1 MKVGIIT
8 DHFPMHNRN
17 TVQDIEISMLKY
29 KRKLL
34 MNFIGNRKY
43 MKYFQPLNLIKNY
56 CGERYAFEY
65 AFLIHY

>member
-17 TVQDIEISMLKY
+17 TVKDIEKSMLKY

-43 MKYFQPLNLIKNY
+43 MKYF
-56 CGERYAFEY
+56 
-65 AFLIHY
+65 